1 MRFGVLC
8 LLLLSGCD
16 SPAPAMMGAQRDE
29 VVRNGRDYVVY
40 HTRDTVEVI
49 RLGYAR
55 RGEHQGIR
63 ADMIDMIPVVTG
75 CTLDAASVRGDS
87 GEIRGRLRCKDST

>member
-1 MRFGVLC
+1 MRFVVLLV
-8 LLLLSGCD
+8 LLAGCD
-16 SPAPAMMGAQRDE
+16 SPAPSMMRAERHE

-40 HTRDTVEVI
+40 QTRDSVEVI

-55 RGEHQGIR
+55 RGEHMQIR

-75 CTLDAASVRGDS
+75 CQIDEASVQGDS
-87 GEIRGRLRCKDST
+87 GEIRGRLRC